1 MPSISFSRCLLTA
14 ALAAAAALPFAATTA
29 AAQDGASCEQP
40 VSRPF
45 APWGDLAQY
54 SLVQDGGFE
63 AGGAGWQLS
72 GGARVVPGNEPFQ
85 VGGAGDAY
93 SLRVPPGGSA
103 LSPPVCITLAHP
115 TLRLFADGGLLSTML
130 VSVVLS
136 DDGGL
141 LQELPIGAVLLSPS
155 WQPTL
160 PMPVLANVLAGLT
173 PAGELRARFRFTPLL
188 GELRIDDVYV
198 DPWKTT

>member
-1 MPSISFSRCLLTA
+1 MPSNSFSRCLLAA
-14 ALAAAAALPFAATTA
+14 ALAAAAALPFGATTA
-29 AAQDGASCEQP
+29 AAEEASCDQP
-40 VSRPF
+40 VSQPF
-45 APWGDLAQY
+45 APWGDHAEY
-54 SLVQDGGFE
+54 SLVPDGGFE

-72 GGARVVPGNEPFQ
+72 GGASVVPGNEPFR
-85 VGGAGDAY
+85 VGGAEDAF

-103 LSPPVCITLAHP
+103 LSPPVCITLGHP
-115 TLRLFADGGLLSTML
+115 TLRFFADGGLLSTML

-141 LQELPIGAVLLSPS
+141 LRELPIGAVLLSPS
-155 WQPTL
+155 WQPSL
-160 PMPVLANVLAGLT
+160 PMPVLANLLAPLT
-173 PAGELRARFRFTPLL
+173 PTGELQARFRFTPLL